1 MSESYQPPVMP
12 EPPAIEGPNVFPL
25 EWPVETPKI
34 WELYERAKRETWNP
48 TALDWSTLHAG
59 VISPEQRLG
68 VLYFYAIDGLF
79 ENSGVAAFAQAA
91 IRCYEDHTEDPT
103 KRVFITIA
111 RDELTHDEFC
121 KRVCDTLSP
130 GFPQDFVPQTPLE
143 EALQRNVQWASFN
156 AARYWDAYVRGFR
169 KYPLEVLF
177 CSFMT
182 AELLGVVLYDTMGKK
197 ATLPLFQEAF
207 RLFHR
212 DETRHFALTQ
222 YLLESG
228 APKLT
233 DEGKQT
239 VRKQIRAG
247 FDLMSLLFWEPIP
260 NFWRLPDGFIEVH
273 RRLLDAAA
281 ESGIGALT
289 FDERTEL
296 CRDTMLRLQR
306 LMARFDIPFPA
317 IPEIGITG
325 IDTTIDPDDFV
336 LVAL

>member
-1 MSESYQPPVMP
+1 MSQSY
-12 EPPAIEGPNVFPL
+12 EPPLLPAAPPIEGPNVFPL
-25 EWPVETPKI
+25 DWTLETPKI

-48 TALDWSTLHAG
+48 TDLDWQSLAG
-59 VISPEQRLG
+59 AFTPEQRLG
-68 VLYFYAIDGLF
+68 VLYFYAIDGIF

-103 KRVFITIA
+103 KRVFVMIS
-111 RDELTHDEFC
+111 RDECTHDEFC
-121 KRVCDTLSP
+121 RRVCDALAP
-130 GFPQDFVPQTPLE
+130 GFPLGWQPQSPLE
-143 EALQRNVQWASFN
+143 EALKRNVEWASYN
-156 AARYWDAYVRGFR
+156 AARYWDAYARGFR

-182 AELLGVVLYDTMGKK
+182 AELLGVVLYDLMSKK
-197 ATLPLFQEAF
+197 ATHPLFKEAF

-233 DEGKQT
+233 DEGRQI

-247 FDLMSLLFWEPIP
+247 FDLMSLLFLDPLP
-260 NFWRLPDGFIEVH
+260 SFWRLPDGFLELH
-273 RRLLDAAA
+273 RRFMDAAA

-289 FDERTEL
+289 AAEQRQM
-296 CRDTMLRLQR
+296 CHDTMLRLER
-306 LMARFDIPFPA
+306 LMGRFEIPFPA

-325 IDTTIDPDDFV
+325 IETVVDPNDFI

>member
-1 MSESYQPPVMP
+1 MTQPFQPPLMP

-25 EWPVETPKI
+25 EWPVDTPKI
-34 WELYERAKRETWNP
+34 WDLYERAKRETWNP
-48 TALDWSTLHAG
+48 ADLPWYTLTDE
-59 VISPEQRLG
+59 SFTPEQRLG
-68 VLYFYAIDGLF
+68 VLYFYAIDGIF

-103 KRVFITIA
+103 KRVFVMIS
-111 RDELTHDEFC
+111 RDECTHDEFC
-121 KRVCDTLSP
+121 KRVCDHLAP
-130 GFPQDFVPQTPLE
+130 GFPQAFRPQTPLE
-143 EALQRNVQWASFN
+143 EALHRNVQWASFN
-156 AARYWDAYVRGFR
+156 AARYWDAYARGFR

-197 ATLPLFQEAF
+197 ATHPVFKEAF

-222 YLLESG
+222 YLLETG
-228 APKLT
+228 APKL
-233 DEGKQT
+233 DDAGRAT

-247 FDLMSLLFWEPIP
+247 FDLMSLLFWEPLP
-260 NFWRLPDGFIEVH
+260 NFWRLPEGFLDVH
-273 RRLLDAAA
+273 RVLLDHAA

-289 FDERTEL
+289 YDERTQL
-296 CRDTMLRLQR
+296 CHDTMLRLKR
-306 LMARFDIPFPA
+306 LMARFGVPFPA
-317 IPEIGITG
+317 IPEIGVTG
-325 IDTTIDPDDFV
+325 EETFVDPEDFV